1 MGQRG
6 REMKRLLNLYARL
19 SGSLEEPTVAA
30 AVRRV
35 RFETSGVDKSAG
47 GPPPLEVMTGLA
59 FQPGN

>member
-6 REMKRLLNLYARL
+6 RDESQPLKLYARL

-35 RFETSGVDKSAG
+35 RFETSGVDKSAD
-47 GPPPLEVMTGLA
+47 GPPPLEVM
-59 FQPGN
+59 PGPFC